1 MLVRGLYIA
10 AILALIPA
18 PASADSGN
26 NEVRTGTATAQAVR
40 PLILT
45 HASGYVISF
54 GKFAVGSSGTVTV
67 SALGAG
73 TASGGVTFA
82 LGSSTSADRFIAQGD
97 PNRLISIT
105 TSSGT
110 VTAGSN
116 SMSFTT
122 TPSLPAGYIPLTG
135 SGYFTVGGTLSVGA
149 GQGAGSYSGSYAVT
163 VAYN

>member
-1 MLVRGLYIA
+1 MLLRGLYIA
-10 AILALIPA
+10 AVLALIPV
-18 PASADSGN
+18 PALADSGN
-26 NEVRTGTATAQAVR
+26 NEVRTGTARAQAVR
-40 PLILT
+40 PLVLT
-45 HASGYVISF
+45 HTSGYVLNF
-54 GKFAVGSSGTVTV
+54 GKFSVGSSGTVTV
-67 SALGAG
+67 SALDVG

-82 LGSSTSADRFIAQGD
+82 VGSSTAADRFTAQGD

-122 TPSLPAGYIPLTG
+122 TPSLPAGYIPFTG
-135 SGYFTVGGTLSVGA
+135 SGYFTVGGTLTVAA
-149 GQGAGSYSGSYAVT
+149 GQGAGTYSGSYAVT